1 MSITT
6 IMNNKENK
14 YLKFT
19 NLAIQMG
26 LIIGLGTYFGQYLDL
41 KFENSYKLWTIIFSL
56 FSISAALYQVFKSIK
71 K

>member
-1 MSITT
+1 MSNKK
-6 IMNNKENK
+6 NN
-14 YLKFT
+14 YLKFS

-26 LIIGLGTYFGQYLDL
+26 LIIGLGTYFGHYLDL
-41 KFENSYKLWTIIFSL
+41 KFENNNKLWTIIFSL